1 MTGTEDEDEVLTI
14 FWVKKTPADL
24 FDASFATWG
33 RGSKIDVK
41 SELAFFK
48 KNPIRIQKKTMH
60 VDSVAIKVAACLKA
74 GMCVRMLEVTYNGP
88 NIHDEKSRKTFKL
101 KLVGTEVI
109 LEPVA

>member
-1 MTGTEDEDEVLTI
+1 MTGTDDEVLTI
-14 FWVKKTPADL
+14 FWISKTPADV

-33 RGSKIDVK
+33 RGSEIDVN
-41 SELAFFK
+41 SELTFFA

-60 VDSVAIKVAACLKA
+60 VDSVATKVAACLKA
-74 GMCVRMLEVTYNGP
+74 GMCVKMLEIIHNGS
-88 NIHDEKSRKTFKL
+88 NIHDEKSRKNFNL